1 MSEDKTD
8 ISKAVIFG
16 FQIHHIFPIELFDE
30 GALEGLLELLGI
42 DVEAKGNKIALPAWA
57 ETADV
62 FEDMSPNLLAKL
74 KEAGFGLSSHLGS
87 HPGYTNFLRDELRK
101 IGISNSPAEAK
112 KQAAKVLFEFA
123 ANISRGEVPGVDVK
137 STMEALSTSY
147 SQVAIDPTTFDLNN
161 PRTPAEVAAVALIDK
176 PVDGTIVDQSLVRNT
191 NIEMRIEAAEKLTN
205 ILRSEGLISPEEHKR
220 RMDILAEVK
229 SSVATAVAADDKSD
243 FSRHSKVTHVVVAGF
258 ADLTNTISTAA
269 TKALLGSGRT
279 EAMTAHEDIR
289 ADIYNPDASESQ
301 EKANGLIDSIRG
313 FIDGDFGGLLIPD
326 FLDIDPSVI
335 ASMKASLGP
344 ILVGI
349 GGGFAG
355 DLGEFLNLSY
365 DAIKKGILEEDWGDF
380 LDLVAQHGFAA
391 VVSAAVVG
399 IVVIAATIYGGAI
412 GGMIAATGFA
422 LWGAY
427 DVLTNGA
434 ELVLKIATDIS
445 EVIVLATEEIEDFA
459 DYVLSGFGIDELP
472 PESPVFGLDYVADDQ
487 TVGYAPILIG
497 GDADEEIFGRN
508 GSTIDGGAG
517 NDILHHYGNGDMVG
531 GEGRDLLLALNT
543 TGVTA
548 DGGAGD
554 DYVLSKGGAG
564 GEFLGG
570 IGRDWIFVTT
580 YGAQIFGDT
589 RDNLVPGLPSGVPG
603 QVHEDYLNSSANSDN
618 IWWWGGTAL
627 MDARPNDQL
636 RFFGYPL
643 VGGNNSL
650 PFLGGLPVGSL
661 ASIFN
666 PIYFDYFV
674 PFITYTMHD
683 GDLAVTNL
691 LTLYT
696 NGLESPG
703 PSSMIIKDFNFVN
716 TFFGLRLF
724 DDSLKGDL
732 GMVFKNVNPAF
743 AIFSIIPGFPG
754 GLNMLLP
761 MLDNLFAQAGAL
773 SRIAKALKWSTGAD
787 PLILDLDGD
796 GIETIDIDDA
806 DVWFDLDGDLFAEK
820 TGWLKGDDGFLVRD
834 LNGDG
839 KITDINEMF
848 GGPGESAL
856 ADLAQYDV
864 NGDGKITAADTIYA
878 ELKVWR
884 DRDGDG
890 VTDAGEM
897 VSLADIGIVEIGV
910 QGTALNVTTPQGTT
924 LAARADFVWA
934 SGQVGRA
941 FDAIFEMN
949 DVDTKFNGNAGIAT
963 WLGAAPLNARGFGEV
978 ADLAVAM
985 SNDPALAR
993 VVAEAAASMD
1003 VPEMRDMRAQ
1013 TAEALGAWGMTL
1025 DQTRELF
1032 AVKVGADGKL
1042 SDHAVWVEDAQ
1053 GGYWRLESGAAV
1065 LAADGAVI
1073 VRPTMEQVLAQGT
1086 DWRREEGFSPSARGT
1101 AVAREEAPYLVRIEN
1116 GRVVVLDH
1124 GVLQADGSWRLASG
1138 TPVRGPD
1145 GQVITAP
1152 TKANILAL
1160 AVAAG
1165 QAWRVEEIGFNPL
1178 ANLTVDEIGV
1188 MMIDGKVVDY
1198 TVQVT
1203 DAEGTFL
1210 VWARNLDQALEKQ
1223 FRDGNAFGYNLRAKA
1238 VDLASLDI
1246 TESDEESGKR
1256 IELLTPGQ
1264 FNFATELS
1272 GVDFNPV
1279 MLTATWNR
1287 AAGTIGYSVNDS
1299 GSASLD
1305 PVRYDSAVEGMI
1317 ELLDPVMDQY
1327 VIASRAFALRV
1338 GFQGGLAEFFP
1349 GLAYDA
1355 AKDEFYATQDRS
1367 LAPMFQ
1373 AIFEAAPNTT
1383 PVEVTSYLQDWHKIL
1398 STLYPDYRM
1407 PGTGNLFGMSV
1418 SLDQRFI
1425 FQMVLPG
1432 FQAGGLGVDLKTAM
1446 YALGINQDLLREAP
1460 VGEDTVEGTSKTD
1473 YFLLG
1478 DGALRYEGGMGRD
1491 VYFVGQMT
1499 GDLIIEDV
1507 DHGAADELRFSNL
1520 SSKEVVATR
1529 IGQDLILTGPG
1540 LGGSVRVK
1548 DHFLGELNNSGPGF
1562 VQDKSMKA
1570 IIFADGVLWDQFRI
1584 AMEVSNPRDTND
1596 VYTGSGSL
1604 DVLNGGKGNDVLQ
1617 GGAGGDIYVFAKG
1630 DGDDVVND
1638 FNASSVLP
1646 SKAGLDFI
1654 QFTGDVTAD
1663 DLVLSRAGE
1672 SDNLL
1677 IELKNKDGGL
1687 TGDSI
1692 LVQDQFGGMRLN
1704 LGAFLG
1710 GIDPSLGIDYIGPNL
1725 IEKFLF
1731 EDRSWLDFEQI
1742 TARVLESARTD
1753 GADVIYG
1760 FIDADTIDGG
1770 KGDDLL
1776 IGREGGD
1783 TYIFGRGHGTD
1794 VVEDGDESFK
1804 LFGSPADRLKFLDGI
1819 TWGDL
1824 EFIRNGAS
1832 DTLELRLSGTD
1843 DAVILKDQE
1852 ESAPFQGFFNL
1863 VEQIQFGNGTVW
1875 TYQQLFQHFINLSQ
1889 TEGADTVYGFHTADV
1904 IEGGLGDDLL
1914 QGQGGNDRYIWQ
1926 PGDGSDRIF
1935 DAGGGNDTVEI
1946 RGADALDF
1954 VISRTATDLI
1964 LTHVITGETLTL
1976 QGQYNRA
1983 NAQGNAAEFFQF
1995 ADRTVRFT
2003 DLNPEDVDVIGTSV
2017 GELLRGSAFA
2027 ETLDGRGGDDTLQ
2040 GGSDGDTYLFDAGY
2054 GNDVIIDRQERASWF
2069 GRNGQEKE
2077 TTDKVVFGAGF
2088 MSTDALFAQAGDD
2101 LLISFNGFPDTL
2113 LIRNHFRTIQDE
2125 VETFVFRD
2133 RTMTAVDIEQL
2144 LQIENGNRGDNELI
2158 GNPTAPNTLDGRQ
2171 GFDTLVGGT
2180 AADTYAFGI
2189 GYDFDRII
2197 EVGSGTQDRVVFGE
2211 GVTEDQLQLR
2221 RDGLDL
2227 LIDLG
2232 NGEDVLR
2239 IVNGLGTTAV
2249 DTFSFADG
2257 TSLSISEIRARLL
2270 IGDDSSERILGF
2282 SNIADTL
2289 DGGRGDDQLE
2299 GGSGNDTYAFGHGDG
2314 QDAIL
2319 EASGTDRLQF
2329 KTGVTRDQVSFE
2341 TYGTDLLIRL
2351 SPGGDSL
2358 VIRGGADAT
2367 SYATVESFAFA
2378 DGTILS
2384 MADVQELMFALRG
2397 NASTDLVDGSTIDAR
2412 FPISSG
2418 AGFDAIK
2425 LAATS
2430 KYLFAKG
2437 DGIDTLTMLTAA
2449 AAGSEIRISDYS
2461 AAEVSV
2467 RLASQGSNDLVLSFP
2482 ETGDAI
2488 ILKNAL
2494 AAGVTFPV
2502 VTFADGMVWNHAALV
2517 QAAVIAQSSSGDDL
2531 IKAAANLATTI
2542 VGGLGDD
2549 EIQGSTAND
2558 IYVFARGDGQDVITD
2573 PGGSGDRLEI
2583 RGYTAADLKAA
2594 RLESGRQELVLK
2606 FEGSE
2611 DEIVLRSSSSSA
2623 WNGVET
2629 ITFGDGTSVTVAS
2642 LLEQTLIVA
2651 TSGSDVL
2658 TGRAFYYD
2666 TIAGGKGDDTI
2677 DGSGSSYANSSIS
2690 LGTSGSD
2697 TFVYRRGDGNDVVR
2711 SANVIT
2717 LQIEGYAPG
2726 EAKLFVEPGTGNYV
2740 LRFEDGGAITVITPY
2755 HLSTI
2760 RFENG
2765 TAWSA
2770 AQFAAIVEASRPD
2783 GLSVIGP
2790 YYRSFGSETIVAMDE
2805 SEIILA
2811 NSTIREVVFAPGT
2824 GNDVLHDARNVTVRL
2839 GAYVFADCL
2848 ITRDPLNTGTLILN
2862 FPGTSD
2868 RIEIVDGF
2876 GYNKPSRI
2884 VFADRTLTSAEIVQH
2899 VLSQQITAGDDLIA
2913 ADFGNETV
2921 SGLEGNDTIYIGNDA
2936 DLVRFRRGD
2945 GQDDIRGDGYYN
2957 SSYEADLLEIAGYG
2971 PNDLIVERH
2980 PTDPEAIIFRFVG
2993 TQDQIIWRTQSSYD
3007 EGYPSVPPL
3016 SLQSILFTDTG
3027 QQLTQAQILALLAPL
3042 TPITGTANAEFLYGT
3057 QRGDTIDA
3065 GAGNDTILA
3074 GRGDDVIIFGAGDGD
3089 DTLLG
3094 KRDATY
3100 YDGGEGGEYS
3110 GIDYPEGGFTLRLR
3124 GLNPENVRFEAIS
3137 ADQPVRVVILATG
3150 ETLQLENT
3158 WPIIQRVEFADGTVW
3173 NSDDVDSNL
3182 VTSYA
3187 AETSYVP
3194 PGYSELLV
3202 DDGETQ
3208 ASGPGN
3214 DFLQLAEFYGTVGLE
3229 AGRTT
3234 GHDLVPVSS
3243 TYDGST
3249 IAVNLTDVASGDVEV
3264 RRFGSHLILTYPG
3277 SDASLT
3283 LEVWDFTGTDHGS
3296 VAVTFSNGAT
3306 LDAAALLA
3314 LADTLA
3320 TNDPARAED
3329 DLIYDRATMAG
3340 SYWIENVSGGPV
3352 RLDVTGISAGDITY
3366 SLRGDLLVVAIAA
3379 DPGTGLGGGIVHIP
3393 GAIYLGNVELTS
3405 GGATFATLDQIL
3417 SEIAA
3422 VSATS
3427 GDDVIE
3433 SFGSTTVTLEG
3444 GQGDDTY
3451 IAGADQTEV
3460 VYTRG
3465 DGDDILVIAG
3475 NLAAIRLHEIGAGSV
3490 TFDRQGRDF
3499 LIQIAE
3505 TAPGA
3510 GDGGSIRLQ
3519 GQYSGSFTP
3528 EPGLLRFDDGTA
3540 IALTEVAEALL
3551 ATYLPPA
3558 DGSQV
3563 ALAPVGGARF
3573 ELGRGDDV
3581 AIGRADGDDVYVY
3594 RNGDGHDL
3602 IREIGYDYSSS
3613 YDIIDLPD
3621 LMAGDLAFTRD
3632 GEDLILRVLPDAG
3645 RGIEAGSIR
3654 VENAFSLKDHIER
3667 IRFADGSEVEVPSIL
3682 QGVIAAQA
3690 TAGDDLI
3697 AGSILTDTVSG
3708 GAGDDTL
3715 TGRGGQDTYVYARGT
3730 GDDVIAP
3737 LTLSDSYYASNVG
3750 RLVLQGIAVEAISA
3764 KLTVGGLLLTIA
3776 PTTDG
3781 GSDGGSILIGATN
3794 VHVGGAGFAVQSVLL
3809 EDGSTLSLADL
3820 VSQAIEAAATDRD
3833 DYILGTDLPQILQGG
3848 RGNDTLV
3855 GNDGG
3860 DTYLYARGD
3869 GIDVIHERSDNGT
3882 DVLRMTGIS
3891 AGQVILRRGAND
3903 NLEVVLLESVPG
3915 VGDGGRITVV
3925 DGLYQYGRAGIE
3937 QIVFDDGT
3945 IWQRDSFG
3953 TRIAEAQATPLNDLL
3968 VGSSAADTLTG
3979 GRGNDRIEG
3988 QGGDDVYV
3996 FARGDGA
4003 DDIQES
4009 AGTDILRILGY
4020 ALAEATLSRRG
4031 LTGADLVIRLQD
4043 GDQIVVIGAFG
4054 DANHQIERI
4063 EFADTGTVILAADIP
4078 RLIEAARDRTGDDE
4092 ITGTIN
4098 ADTLDGGRGDD
4109 LLDGGQGNDTY
4120 IYQTGDGD
4128 DRIADTGTTVQDRL
4142 VLDITVD
4149 QLVYALRL
4157 SPDSSDVVLRLPGA
4171 RDRIILQDA
4180 LGASSSGV
4188 DEIVFSDGT
4197 VWTRDEL
4204 RAATLRFAETAGN
4217 DNLWGFAGSDSFALG
4232 AGNDTIQGGAGN
4244 DSYVFE
4250 RGDGSDRII
4259 ETANGGTDTVD
4270 FRDFVSSEVHVQR
4283 LYQGSTSVVFRFLT
4297 SDQTLI
4303 VENALASNSGV
4314 ESYLFSD
4321 GVTWTPADILTR
4333 LDNTAPEAQADGY
4346 FSTIVNQPLVL
4357 SAAQLLR
4364 NDFDADGDTI
4374 TLIRADG
4381 GLNGMAEIDAQGNLV
4396 FIASPGFAGPI
4407 EITYTI
4413 SDGRGGF
4420 AEGTIDLRVRPI
4432 AQVNDDAG
4440 LTMAEGGSLQI
4451 RAERLLANDADGD
4464 NMVIGQVRDAIGGT
4478 VTLASNG
4485 TIVFVADPDFNG
4497 IAQFTYVA
4505 NTPNQ
4510 GVGTGIVRINVT
4522 PVNDAPVAR
4531 NDGPFAFDENSTLT
4545 LTAAQLLANDVDVDS
4560 ATLELVAVA
4569 GTPDVQ
4575 VVLNQ
4580 DGTITITPR
4589 PEYFGPASVIYTIR
4603 DAGGL
4608 TSTAAITL
4616 NILPVNSAPEA
4627 VSDIIQMTEDVPV
4640 FLSFSE
4646 LLGND
4651 TDIDGDILSI
4661 VAVTGSSRVTATLY
4675 ENGIEIVPDEN
4686 YFGTTALTYRISDG
4700 QGGFDIGTITLN
4712 IAAVNDNPVARDD
4725 SYDMAGRD
4733 YLRGSEDQPLV
4744 FNILDLLANDRDIET
4759 TSLTFQSINDAVGGT
4774 ITMPGDGTIIFTPD
4788 ADFWGEA
4795 TFSYLV
4801 ADADGAVAAAQV
4813 TMFLENID
4821 DAAPVAVS
4829 DRITVIEDTPIEF
4842 NVSALLGNDY
4852 DIDRDAIRI
4861 VAVGQGLAQTHGQ
4874 LEWVDAETLRF
4885 TPGTNATTP
4894 SYFYYLVTDDIFGP
4908 SRGSIEFVMV
4918 PVNDEP
4924 VAGDD
4929 AGFTGQQGMP
4939 LVLRIS
4945 DLMTNDEDVEGTPLS
4960 FAGVL
4965 QSSVGTV
4972 EIWQDAFIVVH
4983 LPEDFT
4989 GPLVLD
4995 YLVSD
5000 GELQDSARV
5009 RAEILPGYDGL
5020 ITGSELVDFLPG
5032 TGAGERII
5040 GLAGN
5045 DTVRAEAGNDT
5056 IDGGFG
5062 ADVIYG
5068 GDGYDTV
5075 DFSNSATGVR
5085 ASIASRVGQG
5095 GDAAGDEYFSIEAL
5109 RGSAFGDT
5117 LDGGL
5122 GDNILDGG
5130 SGDDLLAGGAG
5141 GDTLIGGDGDD
5152 VLAGG
5157 EGADLISGGSGS
5169 DTADYST
5176 SAAAVAISLLAGAAS
5191 GGDAGGDQLLS
5202 IENLTGGDHA
5212 DALEG
5217 DEGANDLR
5225 GGRGD
5230 DTLTGGAGN
5239 DVFEGGRGAD
5249 ILRGGEGE
5257 DVAVYNLSASGVLIN
5272 LSDTSASGGD
5282 ATGDVYESIEII
5294 EGSYHGDTILG
5305 DAGDNRLR
5313 GGLGGDVLDGGA
5325 GFDTLDYRTSDTGV
5339 EINLETGTGS
5349 AGDAAGDV
5357 VSGFETVL
5365 GSVWADTI
5373 TGSAG
5378 DDRIDAGRGN
5388 DGMAGGIGSD
5398 TYVFGFGS
5406 GADTLNEGNAVGT
5419 DMILLQSPVRSVD
5432 VSLVREGDDL
5442 LIELENNGTFLTDS
5456 LRVTGHFSGAQTGI
5470 EEIAFTDGR
5479 IWTRTDIENLARVGR
5494 FNAADD
5500 LYRFGIEDEVAVI
5513 DPLFLIQNDA
5523 SEGAAALE
5531 LISVQGEGGASASI
5545 GADGMIRFQGAQDQN
5560 GDAFFSY
5567 TVRDAYGREST
5578 ARVEVNLSP
5587 VNDAP
5592 VTQPDGP
5599 FTGIED
5605 QVLTIS
5611 VADIFGNDSD
5621 VDGDSLTIIRLA
5633 PLLDQDGDPVG
5644 SGGRYN
5650 LTYGR
5655 GGVSDGM
5662 IQFEPLPDHIG
5673 FAGFRYRV
5681 SDGNGGEV
5689 WGEVTLNF
5697 IGVNDAPRGDD
5708 SVGARLGIVNVF
5720 SLAGLMSNDG
5730 DPEGDVF
5737 EFGSLLP
5744 ATNGT
5749 VQLSADGLTIEF
5761 VADALGDA
5769 TFAYTVI
5776 DEHGAVGV
5784 IQVEITVRPL
5794 NDPPHARDDGGFAT
5808 YEDQIL
5814 LIDPARLLGNDSD
5827 PNDDP
5832 LTISALDLYARN
5844 GRVEF
5849 NEDGMIV
5856 FTPRA
5861 NFNGTAGF
5869 EYTISDGRG
5878 GFDTAWVS
5886 VAIEPRNDAPVLAPD
5901 VVSGI
5906 EDVDVVILPADAFG
5920 NDIDP
5925 EGDFL
5930 AFSGVA
5936 VIGRVSGLASDR
5948 SVDDG
5953 LAFEVG
5959 RLAEGTAISLTWQG
5973 GGEVPAWLTFDATT
5987 LALTGTPP
5995 EGFTG
6000 GLDLQLTFTLPA
6012 ALGGHV
6018 LSRVVTVAA
6027 DQIAN
6032 LLTTGVVLDPDLALQ
6047 DLTAEVWREKLADQN
6062 GLAGSDLPGTGIWT
6076 ATLAS
6081 GRALP
6086 DLITFDP
6093 VTLAITVDETAV
6105 PPDAEP
6111 VSIRITH
6118 LADQPDLA
6126 HGLRTTANG
6135 AFSIEAVIDPETGI
6149 DPSLAQ
6155 MIADQ
6160 AFFRAQGLVG
6170 LPGVPGGAAVATL
6183 DSGEALPN
6191 WLTFDAAILSF
6202 TGAPP
6207 AGSYVGSLA
6216 VRITFPAEGNMPAFS
6231 VVSEIVVDGG
6241 FRTSGAAGFTWSI
6254 VDGDLVVDA
6263 PEDFF
6268 GSFAVLYDAMDPL
6281 GAESEAPAVIVA
6293 NVASLRDLPDALTDR
6308 IVVPGAGPFDIP
6320 LSRLLAN
6327 DRDIDGD
6334 PIRVLSVSSPVL
6346 GTLTVI
6352 SPVVTA
6358 AGATEAGIIAGPE
6371 AMWTAT
6377 LADGSP
6383 LPAWIGIDE
6392 ATGEVTYDVPL
6403 DFKGLVDLALSASWA
6418 GGSAT
6423 GSLSRMLDG
6432 NAGAI
6437 LRFDGTTAGDAQA
6450 TQFTYVLTDDR
6461 EGQVTG
6467 TVDLILNR
6475 APRANDDAFTVL
6487 EDGVLTFPLADL
6499 LANDSDADG
6508 DLLVIEWTGNALNGS
6523 LQVIDGHVTFTPTAD
6538 FSGDAGF
6545 DYRIADGQGGF
6556 ATGHV
6561 AITVT
6566 PTNRAPVVGADSFA
6580 TLEDTPI
6587 VVTAVD
6593 LLANDSDA
6601 DGDVL
6606 TLLSLT
6612 ADNPDVAVILLPDGS
6627 YQLMPNANVNGTV
6640 GLTYRLTDGQETVT
6654 GTVTLVIAP
6663 VNDAPVLHDDPVIT
6677 LTEDQPLT
6685 INLATLL
6692 ANDMDPEGDSFTVI
6706 EVYDPDNGTAVL
6718 SAGEVLFTPR
6728 SDYSGNAGFRYVVED
6743 AHGARSEGYAEL
6755 LVLPTKDPAIAVSD
6769 RFTMNEDG
6777 QLILDPAIL
6786 IQNDINP
6793 DGGAVTFLG
6802 LAGNGIT
6809 ANGDG
6814 TFSYTPPANFN
6825 GEVDLTYRISNAS
6838 GVEVAGRIDV
6848 TILAV
6853 ADAPTARSD
6862 SLVLI
6867 EDQEQLI
6874 DPAVLV
6880 ANDGD
6885 IDGGGFRV
6893 TSVTSGP
6900 GMTVSLT
6907 PEGLIRILPE
6917 ANRTAPGSF
6926 TYEITDATGLT
6937 STATVTVNISPV
6949 DDGPIL
6955 LAPLSDRIAT
6965 EETAFSIAL
6974 QTNLFRDPDGTPL
6987 DFALVRADGSALP
7000 AWISFNP
7007 LTQTISGTPP
7017 ENFQGDVMLRL
7028 SASDGSITISDDF
7041 ALKIRGTQD
7050 APVLVRPVVD
7060 VTTDASGAVIRE
7072 GSAFTFNADI
7082 AAFSDPDG
7090 GPLAFAARLSD
7101 GSPLPNWL
7109 TFNGASF
7116 SGTPPEGAV
7125 GSLEIALYA
7134 TDGSTTASDVF
7145 VLTVANNAGVAYD
7158 QVINGTNA
7166 GDTLTGTD
7174 GRDRINGR
7182 NGGDTI
7188 YDRGGNDD
7196 VFANGGADTIFAGAG
7211 SDLYDGGGGIDTV
7224 DYGEATSGLT
7234 INMFSPAL
7242 STGIA
7247 QGDRFTSIE
7256 ILKASAFDDVLIAR
7270 SGLDQLHGQAGN
7282 DYLRDA
7288 AGAQELY
7295 GGEGSDWFQLIGN
7308 DRPTDRVM
7316 DFKLGTDVLDLSL
7329 WGATSVAQLTF
7340 RQTGSGSSIALE
7352 ITYGSGNTRQ
7362 TVVLEGIRSANQA
7375 SLIQTLILAGNTS
7388 ILSDRWAGNTIDGT
7402 ASADLID
7409 GGYLDAE
7416 REGISGGGQTILA
7429 GAGNDVI
7436 WDGIGN
7442 DIVRGED
7449 GDDLFMIGSGDDTIE
7464 GGAGIDT
7471 ASYDGA
7477 AGGVLVDMTEQTRN
7491 AGWATGDTLAGI
7503 EKLVGSAYD
7512 DVLIAN
7518 GTMSHLD
7525 GGVGNDVLRD
7535 DVGLQ
7540 VMTGGLGADTFSI
7553 SADNQMDRITD
7564 FNAEEDK
7571 IDLASWGVTDFGSLR
7586 ISEQDDAG
7594 QKSLIIRFGSERLQ
7608 LDGLT
7613 MADISLLDRTDFVFA
7628 PPLPAPPPSFMS
7640 GMMSE
7645 EPAPEPSN
7653 NRIDTA
7659 ALDPLAATMNL
7670 AAASFDGLVFVSP
7683 VEDTGFAI
7691 SPSSSRLSSLIEG
7704 DGRYADGGQEPAAQ
7718 GGTGDAPSGVLVDP
7732 EQALQAFLSA
7742 TQLAALD
7749 HDAHSFF

>member
-1 MSEDKTD
+1 MSEDKNAPDKTM
-8 ISKAVIFG
+8 IFG
-16 FQIHHIFPIELFDE
+16 FQIHHILPLELFDNQS
-30 GALEGLLELLGI
+30 LTSILSILGI
-42 DVEAKGNKIALPAWA
+42 NSEARGNKIALLTDTAKA
-57 ETADV
+57 EILRNA
-62 FEDMSPNLLAKL
+62 SPEVLAILEK
-74 KEAGFGLSSHLGS
+74 AGFGTGPHLGS
-87 HPGYTNFLRDELRK
+87 HPGFSDFFMDQLLAISRK
-101 IGISNSPAEAK
+101 PITDTQKFNE
-112 KQAAKVLFEFA
+112 AKVLFEFMA
-123 ANISRGEVPGVDVK
+123 DVSAGRVDGVDVK
-137 STMEALSTSY
+137 SPYASIGQQYNLVKIDGATFEKESPPTDPQELARHQRAVAMIDANVDSSLVDAGSDNNNDFRYEVQARLTEELRKAGVISD
-147 SQVAIDPTTFDLNN
+147 QVAAERAYALANPGDKNQATSVGIANLYDLDRKVTGVVDSRPDAISDHNAAAADIGFAN
-161 PRTPAEVAAVALIDK
+161 TPAPPGGNRGVMDTLRSYMSNESGALYVGKLD
-176 PVDGTIVDQSLVRNT
+176 DAVRNF
-191 NIEMRIEAAEKLTN
+191 
-205 ILRSEGLISPEEHKR
+205 
-220 RMDILAEVK
+220 D
-229 SSVATAVAADDKSD
+229 
-243 FSRHSKVTHVVVAGF
+243 
-258 ADLTNTISTAA
+258 DLTRSHMVTSFNAVLA
-269 TKALLGSGRT
+269 
-279 EAMTAHEDIR
+279 
-289 ADIYNPDASESQ
+289 
-301 EKANGLIDSIRG
+301 GL
-313 FIDGDFGGLLIPD
+313 
-326 FLDIDPSVI
+326 
-335 ASMKASLGP
+335 
-344 ILVGI
+344 

-355 DLGEFLNLSY
+355 DAAEFLNLSY
-365 DAIKKGILEEDWGDF
+365 DALKKGLSGEGWDEFVGLVDDF
-380 LDLVAQHGFAA
+380 GIAIVMTAALVTATVAGAVVAVTAA
-391 VVSAAVVG
+391 VGAA
-399 IVVIAATIYGGAI
+399 AGAI
-412 GGMIAATGFA
+412 AGVVVAAGWA
-422 LWGAY
+422 IYGAY
-427 DVLTNGA
+427 DAIVNIVELGGKIGA
-434 ELVLKIATDIS
+434 DLSK
-445 EVIVLATEEIEDFA
+445 VILLATEEIEDFA

-487 TVGYAPILIG
+487 TVGYAPILVG
-497 GDADEEIFGRN
+497 GEADEEIFGRN

-517 NDILHHYGNGDMVG
+517 NDILHHYGNGDMLG

-603 QVHEDYLNSSANSDN
+603 QVHEDYLNSSPNSDN

-743 AIFSIIPGFPG
+743 AIFSMIPGFPG

-796 GIETIDIDDA
+796 GIETIGMDDA

-839 KITDINEMF
+839 KISDINEMF

-856 ADLAQYDV
+856 ADLAQYDA
-864 NGDGKITAADTIYA
+864 NGDGRITALDAVYS

-897 VSLADIGIVEIGV
+897 VSLADIGIVEISV
-910 QGTALNVTTPQGTT
+910 QAGTLNLTTPQGTL
-924 LAARADFVWA
+924 LAADADFVWA
-934 SGQVGRA
+934 SGQVGLA

-949 DVDTKFNGNAGIAT
+949 DVDTKFNGNAGIAG
-963 WLGAAPLNARGFGEV
+963 WLGEAPINARGFGEV

-985 SNDPALAR
+985 SNDPALAKI
-993 VVAEAAASMD
+993 VADAAAATE

-1013 TAEALGAWGMTL
+1013 TAEALGVWGMTL

-1053 GGYWRLESGAAV
+1053 GGYWRLESGEPV
-1065 LAADGAVI
+1065 TAADGAVI
-1073 VRPTMEQVLAQGT
+1073 ARPTLEQVLTQGT
-1086 DWRREEGFSPSARGT
+1086 DWRLEEGFSPSARGT
-1101 AVAREEAPYLVRIEN
+1101 AVAREAAPYLVRMEN

-1138 TPVRGPD
+1138 TPVTGSD
-1145 GQVITAP
+1145 GQVIAAP
-1152 TKANILAL
+1152 TKADILAL
-1160 AVAAG
+1160 TTAAG

-1188 MMIDGKVVDY
+1188 MMIDGRVVDY

-1203 DAEGTFL
+1203 DAEGSFL

-1256 IELLTPGQ
+1256 IELLTRGQ

-1272 GVDFNPV
+1272 GVDFNPA

-1287 AAGTIGYSVNDS
+1287 VAGTIAYSVNGS

-1305 PVRYDSAVEGMI
+1305 PVRYESAVEGMI

-1327 VIASRAFALRV
+1327 IIASRAFALRV

-1367 LAPMFQ
+1367 LAPMFK
-1373 AIFEAAPNTT
+1373 AIFDAAPNTT
-1383 PVEVTSYLQDWHKIL
+1383 PVEVTTYLQDWHKIL

-1407 PGTGNLFGMSV
+1407 PGAGNLFGMSV
-1418 SLDQRFI
+1418 SMDQRFI
-1425 FQMVLPG
+1425 FQMILPG

-1446 YALGINQDLLREAP
+1446 YALGINQDLLREVAA
-1460 VGEDTVEGTSKTD
+1460 GEDTVEGTSKTD

-1491 VYFVGQMT
+1491 VYFVGQMS

-1507 DHGAADELRFSNL
+1507 DHGSADELRFSNL

-1562 VQDKSMKA
+1562 VEDKSMKA
-1570 IIFADGVLWDQFRI
+1570 IIFADGVLWDQFRT
-1584 AMEVSNPRDTND
+1584 AMEVSDPQDSNN

-1617 GGAGGDIYVFAKG
+1617 GGAGGDIYVFSKG
-1630 DGDDVVND
+1630 AGDDVVND
-1638 FNASSVLP
+1638 FNASAVLP

-1677 IELKNKDGGL
+1677 IELKNKDGSL
-1687 TGDSI
+1687 TGDSV
-1692 LVQDQFGGMRLN
+1692 LVQGQFGGMRLN

-1710 GIDPSLGIDYIGPNL
+1710 GIDASLGIDYIGPNL
-1725 IEKFLF
+1725 IEKVLF
-1731 EDRSWLDFEQI
+1731 EDGSWLDYDQI

-1770 KGDDLL
+1770 MGDDLL

-1804 LFGSPADRLKFLDGI
+1804 AFGSPADRLKFLDGI

-1889 TEGADTVYGFHTADV
+1889 TKGADTVYGFHTADV

-1946 RGADALDF
+1946 QGANALDF

-1964 LTHVITGETLTL
+1964 LTHVVTGEILTL

-1983 NAQGNAAEFFQF
+1983 NAQGNAVEFFQF

-2003 DLNPEDVDVIGTSV
+2003 DLNPEDVDVVGTNASEV
-2017 GELLRGSAFA
+2017 LRGSAFG
-2027 ETLDGRGGDDTLQ
+2027 ETLDGRGGDDTLE

-2054 GNDVIIDRQERASWF
+2054 GNDVIIDLQQRASWL
-2069 GRNGQEKE
+2069 GRKGTEKE
-2077 TTDKVVFGAGF
+2077 TTDKVVFGAGLH
-2088 MSTDALFAQAGDD
+2088 SSDALFAQVGDD

-2113 LIRNHFRTIQDE
+2113 LIKNQFRSIQEE
-2125 VETFVFRD
+2125 VESFVFGD
-2133 RTMTAVDIEQL
+2133 RTLTAVDIEQI

-2158 GNPTAPNTLDGRQ
+2158 GNPIAPNTLDGRQ

-2180 AADTYAFGI
+2180 DADTYAFGI

-2197 EVGSGTQDRVVFGE
+2197 EIGSGTQDRVVFGE
-2211 GVTEDQLQLR
+2211 GVTLDQLQLR

-2249 DTFSFADG
+2249 ETFSFADG

-2341 TYGTDLLIRL
+2341 TYGTDLLIQL

-2378 DGTILS
+2378 DGTVLS

-2397 NASTDLVDGSTIDAR
+2397 NASTDMVDGSTIDAR
-2412 FPISSG
+2412 FPISPG

-2425 LAATS
+2425 LAETS

-2467 RLASQGSNDLVLSFP
+2467 RLAAQGSNDLVLSFP

-2502 VTFADGMVWNHAALV
+2502 ITFADGTVWNRAALV
-2517 QAAVIAQSSSGDDL
+2517 QAAVSAQSSDRDDL
-2531 IKAAANLATTI
+2531 IRAAANLGTTI

-2594 RLESGRQELVLK
+2594 RLETGRQELVLT
-2606 FEGSE
+2606 FEGSD
-2611 DEIVLRSSSSSA
+2611 DEIVLRSSSTSS

-2629 ITFGDGTSVTVAS
+2629 ITFGDGTTVTVAS
-2642 LLEQTLIVA
+2642 LLDQTQIVA
-2651 TSGSDVL
+2651 TSGADVL
-2658 TGRAFYYD
+2658 TGTSATE
-2666 TIAGGKGDDTI
+2666 TITGGAGDDRI
-2677 DGSGSSYANSSIS
+2677 DGVWG
-2690 LGTSGSD
+2690 LD
-2697 TFVYRRGDGNDVVR
+2697 TFVYARGDGHDVISNATGYV
-2711 SANVIT
+2711 SNTAGMTIQT
-2717 LQIEGYAPG
+2717 SGYALG
-2726 EAKLFVEPGTGNYV
+2726 EAKLFVEPSTGNYV
-2740 LRFEDGGAITVITPY
+2740 LRFEDGGQVTVTTPQN
-2755 HLSTI
+2755 LDAI
-2760 RFENG
+2760 RFDNG
-2765 TAWSA
+2765 TVWSRS
-2770 AQFAAIVEASRPD
+2770 QFDELLAASRPA
-2783 GLSVIGP
+2783 GVSVVESIRWGG
-2790 YYRSFGSETIVAMDE
+2790 FGYQTIISTSED
-2805 SEIILA
+2805 EIILA
-2811 NSTIREVVFAPGT
+2811 HGATQAVQFAPGMGTDIVSQAEGVTIRIT
-2824 GNDVLHDARNVTVRL
+2824 GYDL
-2839 GAYVFADCL
+2839 ADCE
-2848 ITRDPLNTGTLILN
+2848 ITADPLDPTNLILS
-2862 FPGTSD
+2862 FPGTAD
-2868 RIEIVDGF
+2868 RIEIVGGVGSNAPD
-2876 GYNKPSRI
+2876 YI
-2884 VFADRTLTSAEIVQH
+2884 IFADRWLSRGEIVQH
-2899 VLSQQITAGDDLIA
+2899 VINKQITAGNDVVN
-2913 ADFGNETV
+2913 ADFGNTTV
-2921 SGLEGNDTIYIGNDA
+2921 SGLAGDDQVYLGSGA
-2936 DLVRFRRGD
+2936 DLVRFSRGD
-2945 GQDDIRGDGYYN
+2945 GQDDILNVGYYD
-2957 SSYEADLLEIAGYG
+2957 SSFAADRLEIAGYG
-2971 PNDLIVERH
+2971 PGDLIVERH
-2980 PTDPEAIIFRFVG
+2980 PTDLTAVVFRFVG
-2993 TQDQIIWRTQSSYD
+2993 TQDQIIWRTQASGY
-3007 EGYPSVPPL
+3007 EGTGSMPPL
-3016 SLQSILFTDTG
+3016 SLQSIRFTDTG
-3027 QQLTQAQILALLAPL
+3027 QQLTQVQILALLAPL
-3042 TPITGTANAEFLYGT
+3042 APITGSTNAEFLYGT
-3057 QRGDTIDA
+3057 QRGDTIEG
-3065 GAGNDTILA
+3065 GAGDDSILA
-3074 GRGDDVIIFGAGDGD
+3074 GRGDDTIVFGAGGGNDA
-3089 DTLLG
+3089 LLG
-3094 KRDATY
+3094 KEDAY
-3100 YDGGEGGEYS
+3100 YYEGDGVS
-3110 GIDYPEGGFTLRLR
+3110 GIDYPDGGFTLRLR
-3124 GLNPENVRFEAIS
+3124 GLNPDDVRFEATS
-3137 ADQPVRVVILATG
+3137 EYDPVRVVILATG

-3158 WPIIQRVEFADGTVW
+3158 WEIIQRVEFADGTIW
-3173 NSDDVDSNL
+3173 SADDVYSNL
-3182 VTSYA
+3182 VISY
-3187 AETSYVP
+3187 TPPTNYVP
-3194 PGYSELLV
+3194 RGYAELLIA
-3202 DDGETQ
+3202 DGETVPST
-3208 ASGPGN
+3208 ATN
-3214 DFLQLAEFYGTVGLE
+3214 DFLQLTGAYGTFGFE

-3234 GHDLVPVSS
+3234 GHDLLPVSS
-3243 TYDGST
+3243 TYGGSV
-3249 IAVNLTDVASGDVEV
+3249 IAVSLADVASTEVEV
-3264 RRFGSHLILTYPG
+3264 RQFGSEFVLTSPG

-3283 LEVWDFTGTDHGS
+3283 LQIWDVSGNDHGT
-3296 VAVTFSNGAT
+3296 VAVTFSDGVT
-3306 LDAAALLA
+3306 LDGAALLS

-3320 TNDPARAED
+3320 ANDPARAQD
-3329 DLIYDRATMAG
+3329 MLVYDRATMAG
-3340 SYWIENVSGGPV
+3340 NYWLEQVSGAPV
-3352 RLDVTGISAGDITY
+3352 QLDISGIPAADISY
-3366 SLRGDLLVVAIAA
+3366 SVRGEWLVVTIAA
-3379 DPGTGLGGGIVHIP
+3379 DESTGLGRGIVHAP
-3393 GAIYLGNVELTS
+3393 GAIDAYGVELVAD
-3405 GGATFATLDQIL
+3405 GAVIATLDQIL
-3417 SEIAA
+3417 SGIAA
-3422 VSATS
+3422 ASATS
-3427 GDDVIE
+3427 GHDVIE
-3433 SFGSTTVTLEG
+3433 SYGSATVTVEG
-3444 GQGDDTY
+3444 GQGNDTLL
-3451 IAGADQTEV
+3451 ARASQTEV
-3460 VYTRG
+3460 VYSRG
-3465 DGDDILVIAG
+3465 DGDDSLVTEGNFANIQLHGVDAG
-3475 NLAAIRLHEIGAGSV
+3475 AV
-3490 TFDRQGRDF
+3490 TFVRQGLDL
-3499 LIQIAE
+3499 LIRIAE
-3505 TAPGA
+3505 TAPGSD
-3510 GDGGSIRLQ
+3510 DGGSIRLQ
-3519 GQYSGSFTP
+3519 GQYSADFIPQTGV
-3528 EPGLLRFDDGTA
+3528 LRFDDGTELDLTGIAASVPTA
-3540 IALTEVAEALL
+3540 I
-3551 ATYLPPA
+3551 LPPA

-3563 ALAPVGGARF
+3563 ALAPPGGARF

-3581 AIGRADGDDVYVY
+3581 AIGRRDAADVYVY
-3594 RNGDGHDL
+3594 RNGDGHDVV
-3602 IREIGYDYSSS
+3602 RETGYVEDYNARS
-3613 YDIIDLPD
+3613 DFIELPD
-3621 LMAGDLAFTRD
+3621 LLQSDLAFARN
-3632 GEDLILRVLPDAG
+3632 GEDLILRILPDAV
-3645 RGIEAGSIR
+3645 RGVEPGSIR
-3654 VENAFSLKDHIER
+3654 VENAFLSGTLVTA
-3667 IRFADGSEVEVPSIL
+3667 IRFADGVELDIPTVL
-3682 QGVIAAQA
+3682 QSFLASQGTV
-3690 TAGDDLI
+3690 GNDLI
-3697 AGSILTDTVSG
+3697 TGSTKGETLAG
-3708 GAGDDTL
+3708 GAGDDIL
-3715 TGRGGQDTYVYARGT
+3715 AGRGGEDTYVYARGT
-3730 GDDVIAP
+3730 GHDQIAP
-3737 LTLSDSYYASNVG
+3737 LASDYDPKD
-3750 RLVLQGIAVEAISA
+3750 RLVLQGISAEAISA
-3764 KLTVGGLLLTIA
+3764 RLALNGLLLTIA
-3776 PTTDG
+3776 PSANG
-3781 GSDGGSILIGATN
+3781 GDGGSILLGARDI
-3794 VHVGGAGFAVQSVLL
+3794 HLGGTGYAVETVVLD
-3809 EDGSTLSLADL
+3809 DGSEIPL
-3820 VSQAIEAAATDRD
+3820 VNLLQQAVSAAATTRD
-3833 DYILGTDLPQILQGG
+3833 DYILGSDLAETLRGG

-3860 DTYLYARGD
+3860 DTFVYARGD
-3869 GIDVIHERSDNGT
+3869 GIDVIQESFNFEP
-3882 DVLRMTGIS
+3882 DVLRLTGIS
-3891 AGQVILRRGAND
+3891 AGQVILRRGAGD
-3903 NLEVVLLESVPG
+3903 NLEVVILDSIPG
-3915 VGDGGRITVV
+3915 AGDGGRITVV
-3925 DGLYQYGRAGIE
+3925 RGLYEYGRQGIE
-3937 QIVFDDGT
+3937 EIVFDDGT
-3945 IWQRDSFG
+3945 VWQRDSFG
-3953 TRIAEAQATPLNDLL
+3953 TRIAEAQATPLNDRL
-3968 VGSSAADTLTG
+3968 VGTSLADTLVG

-3988 QGGDDVYV
+3988 LGGNDVYV

-4003 DDIQES
+4003 DDILES
-4009 AGTDILRILGY
+4009 AGTDTLRISGY

-4031 LTGADLVIRLQD
+4031 LTGADLIIRLQD
-4043 GDQIVVIGAFG
+4043 GDQIVVIGAFS
-4054 DANHQIERI
+4054 DANRQIERI
-4063 EFADTGTVILAADIP
+4063 EFADSGEFILAADIP
-4078 RLIEAARDRTGDDE
+4078 ALIEAARDRTGDDE
-4092 ITGTIN
+4092 ITGTAA
-4098 ADTLDGGRGDD
+4098 ADTLEGGRGDD
-4109 LLDGGQGNDTY
+4109 LLDGGQGNDAY
-4120 IYQTGDGD
+4120 IYRTGDGD
-4128 DRIADTGTTVQDRL
+4128 DRIADTGTSVQDRL
-4142 VLDITVD
+4142 ALDITVD
-4149 QLVYALRL
+4149 ELVYALRL
-4157 SPDSSDVVLRLPGA
+4157 TPDSNDVVLRLPGD
-4171 RDRIILQDA
+4171 RDRIVLLEA
-4180 LGASSSGV
+4180 LGTTTQGL
-4188 DEIVFSDGT
+4188 EQIEFSDG
-4197 VWTRDEL
+4197 VIWTRDDL
-4204 RAATLRFAETAGN
+4204 RAATLRFAETAGD

-4244 DSYVFE
+4244 DRYVFE

-4259 ETANGGTDTVD
+4259 EAANGGTDTVD

-4321 GVTWTPADILTR
+4321 GVAWTPADILAR

-4396 FIASPGFAGPI
+4396 FHATPGFAGPT

-4432 AQVNDDAG
+4432 AQVNDDTG
-4440 LTMAEGGSLQI
+4440 FTMAEGGSLQI

-4485 TIVFVADPDFNG
+4485 TIIFVADPDYNG
-4497 IAQFTYVA
+4497 VAQFTYVA
-4505 NTPNQ
+4505 NTPDQ
-4510 GVGTGIVRINVT
+4510 GVGTGIVRITVT

-4531 NDGPFAFDENSTLT
+4531 NDGPFAFDENTALT
-4545 LTAAQLLANDVDVDS
+4545 LTTAQLLANDTDVDS

-4569 GTPDVQ
+4569 GTADVQ
-4575 VVLNQ
+4575 VVLNP
-4580 DGTITITPR
+4580 DGTITLTPR
-4589 PEYFGPASVIYTIR
+4589 PDFFGETSVTYTIR

-4608 TSTAAITL
+4608 TSTALIRL
-4616 NILPVNSAPEA
+4616 NVLPVNSAPEA
-4627 VSDIIQMTEDVPV
+4627 VVDVIEMTEDVPV
-4640 FLSFSE
+4640 FLIFAE

-4651 TDIDGDILSI
+4651 IDADGDSLSI
-4661 VAVTGSSRVTATLY
+4661 VSVQGSFRAAATLY
-4675 ENGIEIVPDEN
+4675 ENGIEIVPGAN
-4686 YFGTTALTYRISDG
+4686 YFGTATLTYRISDG
-4700 QGGFDIGTITLN
+4700 QGGFDDGSVTLN
-4712 IAAVNDNPVARDD
+4712 IASVNDNPIAEDD
-4725 SYDMAGRD
+4725 RYGGPGSGR
-4733 YLRGSEDQPLV
+4733 LRGIEDQPLV
-4744 FNILDLLANDRDIET
+4744 ISILDLLANDRDVET
-4759 TSLTFQSINDAVGGT
+4759 TTLTFQNLNDPVGGT
-4774 ITMPGDGTIIFTPD
+4774 ITMPGDGTIVFTPD

-4813 TMFLENID
+4813 TMFFENVD
-4821 DAAPVAVS
+4821 DAPPVAVN
-4829 DRITVIEDTPIEF
+4829 DRFTVIEDTPIEF
-4842 NVSALLGNDY
+4842 NVSALLANDY
-4852 DIDRDAIRI
+4852 DIDRDSIRI
-4861 VAVGQGLAQTHGQ
+4861 TAVSANGLPHGR

-4885 TPGTNATTP
+4885 TPGQDATFTATF
-4894 SYFYYLVTDDIFGP
+4894 SYLVTDDIFAP
-4908 SRGSIEFVMV
+4908 SRGTITFDIV

-4929 AGFTGQQGMP
+4929 AGFTGQQGVP

-4945 DLMTNDEDVEGTPLS
+4945 DLMANDEDIEGTELS

-4983 LPEDFT
+4983 LPESFT

-5020 ITGSELVDFLPG
+5020 ITGSDRVDFLPG
-5032 TGAGERII
+5032 TALGERIV

-5045 DTVRAEAGNDT
+5045 DTIRAEAGDDT

-5062 ADVIYG
+5062 ADVIFG
-5068 GDGYDTV
+5068 GDGFDTV
-5075 DFSNSATGVR
+5075 DFGNSQSGVR
-5085 ASIASRVGQG
+5085 ASLASRIGQG
-5095 GDAAGDEYFSIEAL
+5095 GDAAGDEYFGIEAL
-5109 RGSAFGDT
+5109 RGTAFGDT

-5122 GDNILDGG
+5122 GDNLLDGRG
-5130 SGDDLLAGGAG
+5130 GNDLLSGGAG
-5141 GDTLIGGDGDD
+5141 IDTLIGDTGDD
-5152 VLAGG
+5152 ILAGG
-5157 EGADLISGGSGS
+5157 EGGDLISGGEGF

-5176 SAAAVAISLLAGAAS
+5176 STAAVAVSLLAGTAS
-5191 GGDAGGDQLLS
+5191 GGDAAGDSLVS
-5202 IENLTGGDHA
+5202 VENLTGTDHA

-5217 DEGANDLR
+5217 DTGENVLR

-5230 DTLTGGAGN
+5230 DTLTGGQGN
-5239 DVFEGGRGAD
+5239 DVLEGGRGAD
-5249 ILRGGEGE
+5249 LLRGGVGE
-5257 DVAVYNLSASGVLIN
+5257 DVAVYRLSASGVLIN
-5272 LSDTSASGGD
+5272 LTDTSASGGD
-5282 ATGDVYESIEII
+5282 ATDDVYEGIEII
-5294 EGSYHGDTILG
+5294 EGSFHADTILG

-5313 GGLGGDVLDGGA
+5313 GGLGADLLDGGA
-5325 GFDTLDYRTSDTGV
+5325 GFDTLDYRTSDTG
-5339 EINLETGTGS
+5339 IAIDLASGTGS
-5349 AGDAAGDV
+5349 AGDALGDTL
-5357 VSGFETVL
+5357 SGFEAVL
-5365 GSVWADTI
+5365 GSVWGDTI

-5378 DDRIDAGRGN
+5378 EDRIDAGRGN
-5388 DGMAGGIGSD
+5388 DLLAGGIGGD
-5398 TYVFGFGS
+5398 IYVFGFGFGS
-5406 GADTLNEGNAVGT
+5406 GADILGEGEAAGT
-5419 DMILLQSPVRSVD
+5419 DTVLLQAPIRAID
-5432 VSLVREGDDL
+5432 VSLVREGEDL
-5442 LIELENNGTFLTDS
+5442 LIELENTGTFLTDS
-5456 LRVTGHFSGAQTGI
+5456 LRVTGHFSGTQTGI
-5470 EEIAFTDGR
+5470 EEIAFADGR
-5479 IWTRTDIENLARVGR
+5479 IWTRTDIENLARIGR
-5494 FNAADD
+5494 FNAEDD

-5513 DPLFLIQNDA
+5513 DPLYLIQNDA
-5523 SEGAAALE
+5523 TEGASALE
-5531 LISVQGEGGASASI
+5531 LISVLGEGGATATI
-5545 GADGMIRFQGAQDQN
+5545 GPDGMIHFRGAQDQN
-5560 GDAFFSY
+5560 GDAFFTY
-5567 TVRDAYGREST
+5567 TVRDTYGREST

-5605 QVLTIS
+5605 QILTIS
-5611 VADIFGNDSD
+5611 VTDLLGNDSD
-5621 VDGDSLTIIRLA
+5621 VDGDSLTIVRLA
-5633 PLLDQDGDPVG
+5633 ALLDLDGNEVG
-5644 SGGRYN
+5644 GGP
-5650 LTYGR
+5650 LTNGE
-5655 GGVSDGM
+5655 GGVSGGV
-5662 IQFEPLPDHIG
+5662 ISFEPLPDHFG
-5673 FAGFRYRV
+5673 FAGFRYLV
-5681 SDGNGGEV
+5681 SDQNGGET

-5697 IGVNDAPRGDD
+5697 VGVNDAPRGDD
-5708 SVGARLGIVNVF
+5708 SLGARLGITNVF
-5720 SLAGLMSNDG
+5720 SIAGLMSNDR
-5730 DPEGDVF
+5730 DPEGDDFVF
-5737 EFGSLLP
+5737 GTLLP
-5744 ATNGT
+5744 GTNGT
-5749 VQLSADGLTIEF
+5749 VQLSADGLSIEY
-5761 VADALGDA
+5761 VPDRLGGA
-5769 TFAYTVI
+5769 SFAYTVI
-5776 DEHGAVGV
+5776 DEHGEVGT
-5784 IQVEITVRPL
+5784 IQVGMTVRPL
-5794 NDPPHARDDGGFAT
+5794 NDPPSARNDGGFT
-5808 YEDQIL
+5808 TFEDEVL
-5814 LIDPARLLGNDSD
+5814 LIDPALLLANDTD
-5827 PNDDP
+5827 PNGDP
-5832 LTISALDLYARN
+5832 LTISALDLFARN

-5849 NEDGMIV
+5849 NTDGMIV
-5856 FTPRA
+5856 FTPRS

-5869 EYTISDGRG
+5869 DYTISDGRG

-5886 VAIEPRNDAPVLAPD
+5886 VSIEPRNDPPVLAPD

-5906 EDVDVVILPADAFG
+5906 EDIDVVILPGDAFG

-5925 EGDFL
+5925 EGDVL

-5936 VIGRVSGLASDR
+5936 VLGRVSGLASDR

-5953 LAFEVG
+5953 LAFEVN
-5959 RLAEGTAISLTWQG
+5959 RLAEGTMITLTGQG
-5973 GGEVPAWLTFDATT
+5973 GGEVPSWLTFDATT
-5987 LALTGTPP
+5987 LTLTGTPP

-6000 GLDLQLTFTLPA
+6000 GLDLRLTFTLPET
-6012 ALGGHV
+6012 LGGHG
-6018 LSRVVTVAA
+6018 LSRAVTIDA
-6027 DQIAN
+6027 DQIAD
-6032 LLTTGVVLDPDLALQ
+6032 LQAAGVVLDPGLALQ
-6047 DLTAEVWREKLADQN
+6047 DLTAGVWREKLADQN
-6062 GLAGSDLPGTGIWT
+6062 GLAGSDLPGAGIWT

-6081 GRALP
+6081 GRVLP
-6086 DLITFDP
+6086 SWMTFDP

-6118 LADQPDLA
+6118 LADRPDL
-6126 HGLRTTANG
+6126 GFGMRSTALG
-6135 AFSIEAVIDPETGI
+6135 AFSIETTVDPAAGI
-6149 DPSLAQ
+6149 DPALAQ
-6155 MIADQ
+6155 LLGDQ
-6160 AFFRAQGLVG
+6160 AFFQAQGLFG
-6170 LPGVPGGAAVATL
+6170 LPNMPENPPIATL
-6183 DSGEALPN
+6183 DSRTPLPD
-6191 WLTFDAAILSF
+6191 WLTFDAASLSV
-6202 TGAPP
+6202 TGTPP
-6207 AGSYVGSLA
+6207 AAGYVGSLPIK
-6216 VRITFPAEGNMPAFS
+6216 ITFPAERGLPAFS

-6241 FRTSGAAGFTWSI
+6241 FRTSGAAGFNWSI

-6268 GSFAVLYDAMDPL
+6268 GSFAVLYDAIDPL

-6293 NVASLRDLPDALTDR
+6293 NVSPLRDLPDALTDR
-6308 IVVPGAGPFDIP
+6308 IVVPGAGSYDIP

-6334 PIRVLSVSSPVL
+6334 AIRVLSVSSPAL
-6346 GTLTVI
+6346 GTLEVI
-6352 SPVVTA
+6352 GPVVTA
-6358 AGATEAGIIAGPE
+6358 AGATEAGISAGP
-6371 AMWTAT
+6371 AAVWSAT

-6383 LPAWIGIDE
+6383 LPAWITIDA
-6392 ATGEVTYDVPL
+6392 ATGDVSFDVPL
-6403 DFKGLVDLALSASWA
+6403 DFRGPVGLSVSAAWD
-6418 GGSAT
+6418 GGTAT
-6423 GSLSRMLDG
+6423 GSLSCQLDG

-6437 LRFDGTTAGDAQA
+6437 LRFDGATAGTAQA

-6461 EGQVTG
+6461 EGTVTG

-6487 EDGVLTFPLADL
+6487 EDGVLNFPLAGL
-6499 LANDSDADG
+6499 LANDTDADG
-6508 DLLVIEWTGNALNGS
+6508 DVLFIEWTGNTRNGT
-6523 LQVIDGHVTFTPTAD
+6523 LEIFDGQVTFTPTAD
-6538 FSGDAGF
+6538 FSGNAGF
-6545 DYRIADGQGGF
+6545 DYRIADGQGGV

-6566 PTNRAPVVGADSFA
+6566 PTNRAPIAGADSFA
-6580 TLEDTPI
+6580 TLEDAPI
-6587 VVTAVD
+6587 IVTVAD

-6601 DGDVL
+6601 DGDTL
-6606 TLLSLT
+6606 TLLSL
-6612 ADNPDVAVILLPDGS
+6612 ASDSLDAVVTRLPDGS
-6627 YQLMPNANVNGTV
+6627 YQLMPNANVNGSV
-6640 GLTYRLTDGQETVT
+6640 GLTYRLSDGQETVT
-6654 GTVTLVIAP
+6654 GTVTLAIAP
-6663 VNDAPVLHDDPVIT
+6663 VNDAPVLRDDPVIT

-6718 SAGEVLFTPR
+6718 SNGQMVFTPR
-6728 SDYSGNAGFRYVVED
+6728 ADYSGNAGFRYVVED

-6755 LVLPTKDPAIAVSD
+6755 FVQPTNDPAITVSD
-6769 RFTMNEDG
+6769 RFTVNEDG
-6777 QLILDPAIL
+6777 ALILDPVVL
-6786 IQNDINP
+6786 MQNDINP
-6793 DGGAVTFLG
+6793 DGGALIFLG
-6802 LAGNGIT
+6802 LTGTRIT

-6814 TFSYTPPANFN
+6814 TFTYTPPANFN

-6848 TILAV
+6848 TVLAV
-6853 ADAPTARSD
+6853 ADAPTARGD
-6862 SLVLI
+6862 SLTLI
-6867 EDQEQLI
+6867 EDQELLI
-6874 DPAVLV
+6874 DPAVLLG
-6880 ANDGD
+6880 NDGD

-6907 PEGLIRILPE
+6907 PEGLIRIVPE
-6917 ANRTAPGSF
+6917 ANRTVSGSF

-6937 STATVTVNISPV
+6937 SIATVSVNITPV
-6949 DDGPIL
+6949 DDAPVL

-6974 QTNLFRDPDGTPL
+6974 QTNLFRDPDGTQL
-6987 DFALVRADGSALP
+6987 DFALTRADGSALP

-7017 ENFQGDVMLRL
+7017 ENFQGDVLLRL
-7028 SASDGSITISDDF
+7028 SASDGSMTISDDF
-7041 ALKIRGTQD
+7041 ALRIRGTQD
-7050 APVLVRPVVD
+7050 APVLLRSVTD
-7060 VTTDASGAVIRE
+7060 VGTDATGAVIRE
-7072 GSAFTFNADI
+7072 GVAFTFAADL
-7082 AAFSDPDG
+7082 APFSDPDG
-7090 GPLAFAARLSD
+7090 DPLAFAARLAD
-7101 GSPLPNWL
+7101 GGALPRWL
-7109 TFNGASF
+7109 TFNGTTF
-7116 SGTPPEGAV
+7116 SGTPPQGAT
-7125 GSLEIALYA
+7125 GSIDIALYA
-7134 TDGSTTASDVF
+7134 TDGHSGVSDIF
-7145 VLTVANNAGVAYD
+7145 RLTIANDAGVAYEQD
-7158 QVINGTNA
+7158 IDGTN
-7166 GDTLTGTD
+7166 GGETLIGTD
-7174 GRDRINGR
+7174 GRDRITGHNGS
-7182 NGGDTI
+7182 DTI
-7188 YDRGGNDD
+7188 EDRAGNDD
-7196 VFANGGADTIFAGAG
+7196 VYGGSGSDTIVAGAG
-7211 SDLYDGGGGIDTV
+7211 ADLYDGGSGTDTV
-7224 DYGEATSGLT
+7224 DYRSSTIGLT
-7234 INMFSPAL
+7234 INMVTPSL

-7247 QGDRFTSIE
+7247 QGDRFKNVENLFAT
-7256 ILKASAFDDVLIAR
+7256 AHDDVLIA
-7270 SGLDQLHGQAGN
+7270 SAKLEQLHGQAGN

-7288 AGAQELY
+7288 SGAQQLY
-7295 GGEGSDWFQLIGN
+7295 GGEGSDWFQLIAG
-7308 DRPTDRVM
+7308 DRSTDRIM
-7316 DFKLGTDVLDLSL
+7316 DFNLAADILDLSL
-7329 WGATSVAQLTF
+7329 LGVTSVSQLTF
-7340 RQTGSGSSIALE
+7340 QQTGSGASVALE
-7352 ITYGSGNTRQ
+7352 ISFGSGNARE
-7362 TVVLEGIRSANQA
+7362 TVVLDGLGTANQA
-7375 SLIQTLILAGNTS
+7375 ALIQHLVLAGNTS
-7388 ILSDRWAGNTIDGT
+7388 LLSDRWAGKTIDGT

-7409 GGYLDAE
+7409 SGYLDAE
-7416 REGISGGGQTILA
+7416 REGISGGGQTILV

-7442 DIVRGED
+7442 DLVRGED

-7477 AGGVLVDMTEQTRN
+7477 AGGVLVDMTDQTRN
-7491 AGWATGDTLAGI
+7491 AGWATGDTLTGV
-7503 EKLVGSAYD
+7503 EKLVGSAFD
-7512 DVLIAN
+7512 DVLIAD
-7518 GTMSHLD
+7518 GATTHLD

-7535 DVGLQ
+7535 DGGLQ
-7540 VMTGGLGADTFSI
+7540 ILTGGLGADTFSI

-7564 FNAEEDK
+7564 FDAEEDK
-7571 IDLASWGVTDFGSLR
+7571 IDLTSWGVSDFGSLQ
-7586 ISEQDDAG
+7586 ISERDDAG

-7613 MADISLLDRTDFVFA
+7613 MADISLLDRTDFVFT
-7628 PPLPAPPPSFMS
+7628 PPPAMPAPPPSFMS
-7640 GMMSE
+7640 GTLSE
-7645 EPAPEPSN
+7645 EPAPSSSS
-7653 NRIDTA
+7653 NRIDTGTS
-7659 ALDPLAATMNL
+7659 DPLAATMNL
-7670 AAASFDGLVFVSP
+7670 AAASFDGLAFVLP

-7718 GGTGDAPSGVLVDP
+7718 GGAGDAPSGVLIDP
-7732 EQALQAFLSA
+7732 EQVLQAFLSP

-7749 HDAHSFF
+7749 HDAHSIY